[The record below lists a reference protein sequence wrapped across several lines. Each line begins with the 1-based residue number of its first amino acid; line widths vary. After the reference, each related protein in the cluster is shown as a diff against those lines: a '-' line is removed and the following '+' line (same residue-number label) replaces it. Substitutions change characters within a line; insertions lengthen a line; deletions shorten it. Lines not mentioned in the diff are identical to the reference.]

1 MLGPILASI
10 HNLHYYLDLMRRV
23 RGALDEGRFAGFAR
37 QFAADRAAG
46 IDGG

>member
-1 MLGPILASI
+1 MLASI